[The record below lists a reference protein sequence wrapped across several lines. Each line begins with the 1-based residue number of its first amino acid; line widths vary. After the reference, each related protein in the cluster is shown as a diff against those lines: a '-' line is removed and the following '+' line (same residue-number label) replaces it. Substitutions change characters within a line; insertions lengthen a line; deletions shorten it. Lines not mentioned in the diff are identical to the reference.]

1 VQQKDELADT
11 TNRLRLIL
19 SLPQI
24 QNQAL
29 AARAD
34 YEDIDMER
42 DGTALCEE
50 MRADVERL
58 FEVVP
63 MVLQLYNSRD
73 LHHSLMQSTSPAF
86 PVPDDSRD
94 GANQDAIPVET
105 NGEEEYEGASEAR
118 PKEKRPEYAF
128 YRKRSRTK
136 TRTRA
141 GGTWTKLP
149 ASETGNERV
158 LAKT

>member
-1 VQQKDELADT
+1 VQQKDELTDA

-42 DGTALCEE
+42 DGTALCAE

-58 FEVVP
+58 FEIVP

-73 LHHSLMQSTSPAF
+73 LHHSLMQSTSPAI
-86 PVPDDSRD
+86 PVPNDSRD
-94 GANQDAIPVET
+94 GADQDAIPVET
-105 NGEEEYEGASEAR
+105 NGEEEYEGASGAR

-128 YRKRSRTK
+128 YRKRTK
-136 TRTRA
+136 TRARA

-149 ASETGNERV
+149 ASEAGNERV
-158 LAKT
+158 LART